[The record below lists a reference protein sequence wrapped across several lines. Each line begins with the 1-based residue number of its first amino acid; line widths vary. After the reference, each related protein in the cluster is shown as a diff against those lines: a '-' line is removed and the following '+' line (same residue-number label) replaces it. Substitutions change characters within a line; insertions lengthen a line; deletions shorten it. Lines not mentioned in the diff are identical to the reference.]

1 MAGCCSILASLV
13 SSSHPRVGLLHT
25 FFLLRPIGEG
35 RAGVSLLD
43 EEISKVRLK
52 VPQDLGK
59 KEKRERVTAMS
70 GETK

>member
-1 MAGCCSILASLV
+1 L
-13 SSSHPRVGLLHT
+13 HP

-70 GETK
+70 GETKWRGG